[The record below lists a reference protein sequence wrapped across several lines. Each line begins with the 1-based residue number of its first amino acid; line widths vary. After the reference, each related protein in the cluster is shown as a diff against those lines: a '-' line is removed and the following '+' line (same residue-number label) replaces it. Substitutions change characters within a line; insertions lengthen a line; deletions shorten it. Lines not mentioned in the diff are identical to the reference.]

1 MISFSMQA
9 SLKDRQSATS
19 AVSLSNFGCV
29 LFLFSRSTSA
39 QTALMRVIIIFS
51 TLFTPFVVIAP
62 FYVFPIHLSILFK

>member
-1 MISFSMQA
+1 
-9 SLKDRQSATS
+9 
-19 AVSLSNFGCV
+19 V